1 MSEIDFKTYEKI
13 NKKLEEVSDI
23 ASCVKDV
30 ITLLNCSDLCKVET
44 LLRLEEERIDELFE
58 IIEELKEA
66 VISNQES
73 EK

>member
-1 MSEIDFKTYEKI
+1 MKEIDFKTYEKI

-30 ITLLNCSDLCKVET
+30 ITLLNCSDLYKVET

-58 IIEELKEA
+58 IIEELKEE
-66 VISNQES
+66 VTS
-73 EK
+73 K